1 MSEELELA
9 TFAAVGIGRI
19 TSPGVR
25 WLGSVF
31 LRAGSTG
38 NLAFLNEVVGIFE
51 TEIDMDRNFSK
62 TWELT

>member
-9 TFAAVGIGRI
+9 TFTAEGIGRI
-19 TSPGVR
+19 MSPGVR
-25 WLGSVF
+25 WLGARF

-51 TEIDMDRNFSK
+51 AEVDMDGNFSK